1 MSIYSQ
7 GHYAQ
12 PSYSRNYSHPP
23 AHGYHYSYPTPPAAA
38 PPPVYQVDP
47 ATFRRDFTNRLAE
60 LTVNSR
66 PIIQNL
72 SMLAQEYSRFAEIVT
87 QSLEA
92 HIRRVPPWMKL
103 PAFYLMDAISKNVY
117 DPYAR
122 HFASVVI
129 PLFLES
135 YHQVDVATRSKME
148 EMLLTWRTGSP
159 TGKEL
164 FGVAPQIGIE
174 RGVWG
179 DGSSSSSSGFY
190 SGSGQITKAQVLSE
204 LEFTLGQKERNLQS
218 NPYDSASRNHINVLH
233 QLRKLVEVG
242 VSQDELHQILAQLRS
257 LMKNAAPAPNPV
269 PPPPAPRPQP
279 QWQPQHHY
287 PGSNQ
292 APVLAPA
299 TSYGPPAPTYP
310 PQSGIVK
317 IEPTVARLPMPS
329 APEAASPVPNVG
341 SIQNLL
347 STLVKAGVVRN
358 GTPVISG
365 STQAEAPSSSEPID
379 LEKES
384 MRSYRKNIL
393 AQNVQ
398 LTNADLTRKR
408 LDIVSL
414 LYNRLPSQCKQ
425 CGIRFAD
432 SALGKKAMEGHL
444 DMHFRQNRK
453 ASQGVG
459 RGHSRSWF
467 IGIEDWV
474 NDFSRDVKGKGRAD
488 DGSRPLHPRAAAA
501 ADLAKRDA
509 ELRAQFVVVPQ
520 GDEAKSI
527 SCPICKEAL
536 KSEFLEEDEDWVWKN
551 AVMKDDRVYHA
562 TCYAEALSS
571 TNTLAARLR
580 SDLSSRSRS
589 ATPEVMRATP
599 PKSSAN
605 TSLKGIRSSLSPT
618 PESFA
623 GTKRKV
629 EHNDPLV
636 KGEPDGTP
644 PFKKL
649 ALSTPA

>member
-1 MSIYSQ
+1 MYTRNRNPSGPVLHL

-135 YHQVDVATRSKME
+135 YHQVDAATRSKME

-257 LMKNAAPAPNPV
+257 LMKNAAPALNPV

-287 PGSNQ
+287 PVSNQ

-310 PQSGIVK
+310 QSGIVK
-317 IEPTVARLPMPS
+317 VEPTVARLPMPS

-358 GTPVISG
+358 GTPVTSG

-605 TSLKGIRSSLSPT
+605 TSLKG
-618 PESFA
+618 
-623 GTKRKV
+623 
-629 EHNDPLV
+629 
-636 KGEPDGTP
+636 EPDGTP